1 MRIIFVTVVI
11 VLSVA
16 SVGIAY
22 KLREPGT
29 STVTVTKTTTSTTT
43 PPTKTDTT
51 PAGFDKQRYSL
62 TDPSSIWVVVNK
74 KRALNPVSYVPK
86 NLVTPNV
93 PLRVPGNE
101 SMQVAQQTA
110 TGLEKMFAA
119 AKLDG
124 VNLMLSSGYRSYTY
138 QTSLYNGYVQTQ
150 GQAVA
155 DTQSAR
161 PGHSEHQTG
170 FAADIEPTSKKCEL
184 DVCFADAPEGK
195 WLAANAYKHG
205 FIIRYTPDK
214 VPVTGYANEPWHLR
228 YVGTDLAAEMHNQ
241 KVTTLEEFF
250 NLGAAPGY

>member
-1 MRIIFVTVVI
+1 MRIVFVAVV
-11 VLSVA
+11 VMLSVA

-22 KLREPGT
+22 ELRQPATT
-29 STVTVTKTTTSTTT
+29 SATVTKTNTPTNT
-43 PPTKTDTT
+43 PPAKSST
-51 PAGFDKQRYSL
+51 ASFNKQQYSL

-101 SMQVAQQTA
+101 SMQVTQQTA
-110 TGLEKMFAA
+110 TALEKMFAD

-124 VNLMLSSGYRSYTY
+124 INLMLSSGYRSFTY
-138 QTSLYNGYVQTQ
+138 QTGLYNGYVQTQ
-150 GQAVA
+150 GQATA

-170 FAADIEPTSKKCEL
+170 FAADLEPVSKKCEL
-184 DVCFADAPEGK
+184 DVCFADTPEGK
-195 WLAANAYKHG
+195 WLAANAYKYG

-228 YVGTDLAAEMHNQ
+228 YVGTDLSTEMHNQ